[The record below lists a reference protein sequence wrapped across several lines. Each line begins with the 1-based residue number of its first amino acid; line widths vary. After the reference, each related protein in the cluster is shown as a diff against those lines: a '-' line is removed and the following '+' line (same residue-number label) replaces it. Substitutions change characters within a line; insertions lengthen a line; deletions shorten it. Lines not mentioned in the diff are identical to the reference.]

1 MAKTKYVSLEILN
14 DIMGKVVK
22 RGYVAN
28 DKIEFAGKGL
38 ECLKK
43 AAEDTQYLLNHGYTV
58 KSATTFVGNHYML
71 SERQRLALARAIS
84 SYQDIEMRKE
94 KQLCGD
100 MRGRTVH
107 IDGFNT
113 IISLE
118 VALSGSILLHCSDG
132 TVRDLA
138 GLRGTYRI
146 IDKTE
151 AAACLILTRL
161 QELGIEEAVFYLD
174 APVSNSGRLKM
185 LLLDVSQKYKVKV
198 SVNVIADVDRV
209 LEKLPCVISSDAII
223 LNRCRS
229 WLNLTY
235 PIVKNLPDVWLVN
248 INEKSQE
255 QLSKAE
261 ET

>member
-1 MAKTKYVSLEILN
+1 
-14 DIMGKVVK
+14 MGKVVK
-22 RGYVAN
+22 RGYVVN
-28 DKIEFAGKGL
+28 DKIEFTGKGL

-43 AAEDTQYLLNHGYTV
+43 AAEDTQYLLNHGYPV
-58 KSATTFVGNHYML
+58 KGATTFVGNHYML

-84 SYQDIEMRKE
+84 PCQDIKMRKE

-100 MRGRTVH
+100 MRGETVH

-118 VALSGSILLHCSDG
+118 VALSGSILLYCGDG

-151 AAACLILTRL
+151 QAVCLILSRL
-161 QELGIEEAVFYLD
+161 QALGVAEAIFYLD

-185 LLLDVSQKYKVKV
+185 LLLDVAQRYKVKV
-198 SVNVIADVDRV
+198 SVEVIPDVDRV
-209 LEKLPCVISSDAII
+209 LEKLSCVISSDAII
-223 LNRCRS
+223 LNKCKS
-229 WLNLTY
+229 WLNLMY
-235 PIVKNLPDVWLVN
+235 PVVKNLPDVWLVDM
-248 INEKSQE
+248 NEKRQGQS
-255 QLSKAE
+255 
-261 ET
+261 